1 MGKLK
6 LPKKVNSGA
15 KGAAI
20 GGGVGAFV
28 GSKTAA
34 VGAAVGAFVGTKL
47 SEKVESGKVE
57 GYREKID
64 EYRQVPVNDNE
75 DE

>member
-6 LPKKVNSGA
+6 LPKRVNSGA

-34 VGAAVGAFVGTKL
+34 IGAAIGAFVGTKFG
-47 SEKVESGKVE
+47 EKIEVE
-57 GYREKID
+57 GYREKLE
-64 EYRQVPVNDNE
+64 EYRQVPVNESE
-75 DE
+75 DD